1 MFVCKAGLEHLQ
13 FAIGSSGAT
22 GSRQASSAIFLHAWP
37 LCCSLRFC
45 CGRAGVY
52 TLLRPAMDFHCGPAL
67 LTSPSPQHQAD
78 PFLKARR
85 FESKH
90 ANHQEGVPPRTRART
105 LSLVLVGLT
114 SNVYLQ
120 GWASPLPGRDRF
132 LRRRW
137 AAAGEQRYMPA
148 CLASSL

>member
-1 MFVCKAGLEHLQ
+1 MG
-13 FAIGSSGAT
+13 GSVGEYWISYCHPTRFMGSPT
-22 GSRQASSAIFLHAWP
+22 GKLILVIECGVWVFRNF
-37 LCCSLRFC
+37 RFF
-45 CGRAGVY
+45 
-52 TLLRPAMDFHCGPAL
+52 FHPW
-67 LTSPSPQHQAD
+67 
-78 PFLKARR
+78 
-85 FESKH
+85 KH
-90 ANHQEGVPPRTRART
+90 ANHQEGVPPRTHART

-132 LRRRW
+132 LRRRL